1 MIAFTFSCEDLFPLH
16 SLQRITLFQSFCSS
30 QTEPSLGAFVS
41 RPSLPSFPPS
51 PSPSAALFP
60 ALLLL
65 ALLGSFLIMLP
76 YCYSLLVPPFS
87 ALSPFPPHSPHDFRV
102 LKKGSRHIQGLLC
115 LPPQVWLTL
124 TNLVGEVGSETSE
137 LQCRRTRW

>member
-1 MIAFTFSCEDLFPLH
+1 MITFTFSCEDL
-16 SLQRITLFQSFCSS
+16 SLSTPSNELPCSS
-30 QTEPSLGAFVS
+30 RFAAHKLS
-41 RPSLPSFPPS
+41 RPWGRSCPVRLSPPS

-60 ALLLL
+60 ALLILL

-124 TNLVGEVGSETSE
+124 SNLVGEVGFETSE